1 MSVFWNDIL
10 GIGSNGTIYK
20 FIIIFVLLYQM
31 KMKISIYKFYKRRI
45 YKHLNDIRS
54 NNRIRLLRQNLL
66 VFFQY
71 FIRNT
76 KNIFSLMQ
84 ALPNRISFV
93 WVLQASLVGMRCD
106 SKHNFT
112 PPTILLGLLLCP
124 CTWGIFFGGIQHSP
138 IDGIS
143 LVSCN
148 FGVLT
153 GEDEPKFLH
162 TEVKWYQKG
171 KWNFTNEGRTQSG
184 ENLGNK
190 LFFFFWVLIESE

>member
-1 MSVFWNDIL
+1 MVCLLSSSMVGLMCHTSQVCCSQSPCPCGRPLLTHASAENTQTLKGRFVSVCCGMPSSWCTQ
-10 GIGSNGTIYK
+10 G
-20 FIIIFVLLYQM
+20 
-31 KMKISIYKFYKRRI
+31 
-45 YKHLNDIRS
+45 
-54 NNRIRLLRQNLL
+54 
-66 VFFQY
+66 
-71 FIRNT
+71 
-76 KNIFSLMQ
+76 
-84 ALPNRISFV
+84 FV
-93 WVLQASLVGMRCD
+93 WVLQASLVGMRFD
-106 SKHNFT
+106 SKHNFA

-143 LVSCN
+143 PVSCS

-153 GEDEPKFLH
+153 GEDEHKFLH

-171 KWNFTNEGRTQSG
+171 KWNFTNEGRPQSG